1 MHVKDV
7 CVVESWMSGV
17 DLSRT
22 LHKCSI
28 QFKSGELPGHS
39 SLEIKFGKSSVHHP
53 VSQHQCEV
61 SHHLE
66 QTLLVPGNNF
76 RSSILPQFQCR
87 FQFFLKNI
95 GHVVICI
102 DSSSGWNNM
111 KFGQTVNANRA
122 PYHDFGTWFD
132 TADAWYLVWLGPPH
146 NIVLSVWD
154 MEQIFCRLIAK
165 DVLLPVF
172 SGQMFEFASKL
183 QSSLPLHFR

>member
-1 MHVKDV
+1 M
-7 CVVESWMSGV
+7 
-17 DLSRT
+17 
-22 LHKCSI
+22 
-28 QFKSGELPGHS
+28 
-39 SLEIKFGKSSVHHP
+39 
-53 VSQHQCEV
+53 SQHQCEV

-66 QTLLVPGNNF
+66 QTLLVPGTNF
-76 RSSILPQFQCR
+76 RSSNLPQFQCW

-172 SGQMFEFASKL
+172 SGQMFEFVSKL
-183 QSSLPLHFR
+183 QSSLPLHFRSKPISRSFECFPFLLANNYKLLNVLHQSQWFKVLCCISWLIFLFRL